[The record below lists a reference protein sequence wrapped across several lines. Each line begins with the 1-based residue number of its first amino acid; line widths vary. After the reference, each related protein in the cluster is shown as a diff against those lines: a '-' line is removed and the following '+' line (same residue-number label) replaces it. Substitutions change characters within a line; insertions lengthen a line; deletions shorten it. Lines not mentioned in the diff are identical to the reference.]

1 MLAAARRAAARISA
15 PFALALVLLG
25 TGCSGADPVPV
36 EVEAVR
42 TGEVVATVTAP
53 ARVEPAARQD
63 VTSSVSGVVIAL
75 AATEGLQVEAG
86 ASIVRLESSSVDL
99 ARQQAAA
106 AQQAAAEV
114 GGIDIEGGAHGTI
127 DATSDA
133 VGDLDARSEPAIAE
147 ARASARLVADPA
159 QRAAAEAAV
168 AAVESSYLATRASLL
183 AAGQALADAQA
194 QTAESLSDAL
204 NTAIDQATAG
214 QRVQADAAAAA
225 AARQAE
231 GLSVVAP
238 FDGTVSLGSA
248 AATDGGAAPDLAGLA
263 SSLGADASS
272 LAGTLPG
279 LPGGE
284 GGGTLR
290 VGAPVIAGQTLFTL
304 YDLSSLYAE
313 AEVDEVDVGEVVV
326 GQRATVVVDAVP
338 DAVFDGIVESV
349 AVEAASTQS
358 GGVGYPVRVRLLG
371 ASQPGGLGVETDP
384 APLAALRVGQTSSV
398 EIVTETTDSDLV
410 VPSRALVQRDG
421 GSSVYV
427 VRDDVAE
434 LVAVEVRTL
443 GQDAAAVSGDLEE
456 GDDVVVSGY
465 EDLPDGA
472 AVDAS

>member
-1 MLAAARRAAARISA
+1 MLAAARRAAAWISA

-133 VGDLDARSEPAIAE
+133 VADLDARSEPAIAE

-248 AATDGGAAPDLAGLA
+248 AATDGGAAPDLA

-272 LAGTLPG
+272 LAGALPG

-290 VGAPVIAGQTLFTL
+290 VGAPVTAGQTLFTL

-421 GSSVYV
+421 GASVYV